1 MLVVTRF
8 RVEPGQ
14 AGEFLAQAQQA
25 LGALAA
31 RPGWRSG
38 RVGRATDD
46 ATLWVMTTEW
56 DSVGTYRRALS
67 AYEVKL
73 AAVPL
78 LSTALDEPTAFEVVH
93 ALGLGAEG
101 LAAPSGLVV
110 DPVGPGER
118 R

>member
-1 MLVVTRF
+1 MLVITRF

-14 AGEFLAQAQQA
+14 AEAFLAQAQQA
-25 LGALAA
+25 LAALAG
-31 RPGWRSG
+31 RPGWRAG

-46 ATLWVMTTEW
+46 AALWVMTTEW
-56 DSVGTYRRALS
+56 DSVGAYRRALS

-73 AAVPL
+73 AAVPV

>member
-14 AGEFLAQAQQA
+14 TEAFLAQAQQA
-25 LGALAA
+25 LAVLAG
-31 RPGWRSG
+31 RPGWRAG

-93 ALGLGAEG
+93 AQGLGAEG
-101 LAAPSGLVV
+101 LAAPSGLAV
-110 DPVGPGER
+110 DPSGPGGR
-118 R
+118 Q